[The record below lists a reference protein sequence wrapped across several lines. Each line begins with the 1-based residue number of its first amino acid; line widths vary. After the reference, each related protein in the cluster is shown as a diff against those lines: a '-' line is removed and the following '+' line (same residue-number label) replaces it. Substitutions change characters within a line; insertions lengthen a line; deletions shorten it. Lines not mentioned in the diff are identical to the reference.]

1 MLFQG
6 PAQVMYYG
14 ELPFGTEARVSS
26 PLVIHIVRPYDSE
39 DRYLEA
45 ESWSIEAKTMLLI
58 GQRKLAADTAILFVV
73 ALSSG
78 QKVIKAEARVIGWV
92 PAKGGRPGGLR
103 VHFKRF
109 GTATKAF
116 IDRAVSINEQ
126 ARSEGEEPPP
136 SEPQAAE
143 AAPAPPTPAERTSV
157 PAVGAD
163 RPSAPEPVAEAPIA
177 QEAAPVNSPPDALA
191 PVVPRAEPSGIHRR
205 VVAPVPAPPNREE
218 LLEKLRAR
226 SRSLAKT
233 RDAAAVS
240 EDTG

>member
-1 MLFQG
+1 
-6 PAQVMYYG
+6 MYYV

-26 PLVIHIVRPYDSE
+26 PLVIHIVRPYSSE
-39 DRYLEA
+39 DAYLEA
-45 ESWSIEAKTMLLI
+45 ESWSIEVKTMLLF
-58 GQRKLAADTAILFVV
+58 GQKKLAPDTAILFVV
-73 ALSSG
+73 ALASG

-143 AAPAPPTPAERTSV
+143 AAPAPPTAAPERTSAQQV
-157 PAVGAD
+157 AAD
-163 RPSAPEPVAEAPIA
+163 AASAPGPVANSPIA
-177 QEAAPVNSPPDALA
+177 LDAAPVASSPEASA
-191 PVVPRAEPSGIHRR
+191 PVVQRAEPSGIHRR

-226 SRSLAKT
+226 SRNLAKA
-233 RDAAAVS
+233 RNAAAVS
-240 EDTG
+240 EDAG